1 MNDLTLALAT
11 GAAWPELDP
20 DSALLLPAFAAL
32 GVDARPCIWTDPDVE
47 WGAYDAVVV
56 RSPWDYFDR
65 SDEFVAWVDRASAA
79 APRFLN
85 PPDVVRWNAHK
96 SYLGSLGDRG
106 VPVVDT
112 VYVRE
117 GERATV
123 PFDAAVVKPAVS
135 GGSVGL
141 RQAAG
146 GEDVEAEVDLLIQ
159 PLLDAIRD
167 EGELSLLYA
176 AGELSH
182 AVRKVPAQGD
192 IRSQPEFGSRVV
204 AEPAPGEARE
214 VAQVVLDAVGQT
226 LPYARVDLVRAGD
239 GTLRLIELE
248 VIEPQLYLAWDEA
261 SPARFASAIA
271 AASRSA

>member
-1 MNDLTLALAT
+1 MTDLTLALAT
-11 GAAWPELDP
+11 GAEWPGLDT

-32 GVDARPCIWTDPDVE
+32 GVDARPCVWTDPDVD
-47 WGAYDAVVV
+47 WASCDAVVV
-56 RSPWDYFDR
+56 RSVWDYFDR
-65 SDEFVAWVDRASAA
+65 SAEFLAWVERTAAA

-85 PPDVVRWNAHK
+85 PADVVAWNAHK
-96 SYLGSLGDRG
+96 SYLGSLAERG

-112 VYVRE
+112 VYVAQ
-117 GERATV
+117 GERLTV

-135 GGSVGL
+135 GGSEGL

-146 GEDVEAEVDLLIQ
+146 GEEIEAEVDLLVQ
-159 PLLDAIRD
+159 PLLDSIRD

-182 AVRKVPAQGD
+182 AVRKVPARGD
-192 IRSQPEFGSRVV
+192 IRSQPEFGSHVA
-204 AEPAPGEARE
+204 AEPASDEALEAGRL
-214 VAQVVLDAVGQT
+214 VLDAVGQE
-226 LPYARVDLVRAGD
+226 LSYARVDLVRAAD

-248 VIEPQLYLAWDEA
+248 VIEPQLYLQWDEA